1 MAAPILLIKG
11 TLLIH
16 DNDVIRAERKD
27 LLIENS
33 IISRIDNNIDPP
45 HSATVIDCSGKI
57 ISPGFIDT
65 HHHVWQSCLKGT
77 HADQTLVD
85 YFWDGNFISSFL
97 SPQDVFWSQ
106 LAGALECVDS
116 GTTTVVDHAHI
127 NYSPEHSTE
136 ALRATISSGLRS
148 VFAYCPTPRVAT
160 WKPEFA
166 LDRDLLPPWVMETF
180 ERLAGLN
187 PLGPNGRV
195 SLGFA
200 FDGFFLPGPMLRSLY
215 SKVREAGVRLIT
227 SHSAYG
233 VQFGAPAQTSAAATL
248 DKNGLLGPD
257 ILLSHNNNPTPQD
270 ARLVT
275 DKQAKISSTPGTE
288 LQMGQGN
295 PVCLRDDF
303 YPLSS
308 LGIDCHSVCSAY
320 MPAQMMLAL
329 QWARARRHED
339 LESQE
344 KWSSDVGFSAASVF
358 NLGTIHGARAIGMED
373 IIGSLTVGKK
383 ADIVVFDCDTP
394 GMVVAADRDP
404 IAAIVLHSTV
414 RDVNTVIIDGVI
426 RKQDGILQPVLASE
440 SISGKV
446 DRGQKIEW
454 KDVVPHVMELSRR
467 IDEQKKTTVDGKA
480 ARKVIMAAFHMNSEG
495 HVGSV

>member
-1 MAAPILLIKG
+1 MTTSILLKQG

-16 DNDVIRAERKD
+16 DHDVIRAEQKD
-27 LLIENS
+27 LLVEDS
-33 IISRIDNNIDPP
+33 IICQIDDSINQPQ
-45 HSATVIDCSGKI
+45 SATVIDCSGKI

-136 ALRATISSGLRS
+136 ALRATIASGLRS
-148 VFAYCPTPRVAT
+148 VFAYCPTPRVAS
-160 WKPEFA
+160 WKPEFT
-166 LDRDLLPPWVMETF
+166 LDRDFLPPWVMETF
-180 ERLAGLN
+180 KKLAGLN
-187 PLGPNGRV
+187 PFGPNGRV

-200 FDGFFLPGPMLRSLY
+200 FDGLFLPGSMLKDMY
-215 SKVREAGVRLIT
+215 SKVREAGAQLIT
-227 SHSAYG
+227 SHSVYG
-233 VQFGAPAQTSAAATL
+233 AQFGAPNQTSAAATL
-248 DKNGLLGPD
+248 DDNGLLGPD

-275 DKQAKISSTPGTE
+275 DKKVKISSTPGTE
-288 LQMGQGN
+288 LQMGHGN
-295 PVCLRDDF
+295 PVCLRDDL
-303 YPLSS
+303 YAQAS

-339 LESQE
+339 LESQD
-344 KWSSDVGFSAASVF
+344 KWSSDVGFSASSVF

-373 IIGSLTVGKK
+373 TVGSLAVGKK
-383 ADIVVFDCDTP
+383 ADLVVFDCTTP
-394 GMVVAADRDP
+394 GMIVAADRDP
-404 IAAIVLHSTV
+404 VAAIVLHSTV

-426 RKQDGILQPVLASE
+426 RKKDGTLQPVLAPE
-440 SISGKV
+440 SISEKV
-446 DRGQKIEW
+446 DQGQKIEW
-454 KDVVPHVMELSRR
+454 KDIVPYVMELSRR
-467 IDEQKKTTVDGKA
+467 ADEKKKTTVDGKSA
-480 ARKVIMAAFHMNSEG
+480 KKAIMEAFHMNVEG
-495 HVGSV
+495 HVGDI